1 MWSDE
6 PTLVLITRYDT
17 RECMHNLCE
26 LLSSQQTSVTLS
38 CEKPNDFW
46 QNSKKGSVLTLF
58 RGGKLIPYSANNLIW
73 GSSRSHQ
80 TRLQQAMKTLKSSLL
95 TLLCL
100 ARMMSTFGPNNFSV
114 RGRAGVVIDA
124 CFETCEHLVYMSS
137 TKEPRGFYLSRV
149 AKNPEIFHLKQRI
162 LLNSSS
168 HFTGVSSSKHISD
181 TWKQSLLSGHG
192 SPKDG

>member
-1 MWSDE
+1 MVLNYI
-6 PTLVLITRYDT
+6 LVGCPWHFRSFYVIWWANLGAHYSFDNT
-17 RECMHNLCE
+17 RECMHKLCE

-38 CEKPNDFW
+38 CEKPKDFW

-58 RGGKLIPYSANNLIW
+58 RGGRLILYSANNFIW

-100 ARMMSTFGPNNFSV
+100 TRIMSTFGPNNF
-114 RGRAGVVIDA
+114 RDHGRSWVVIDS

-137 TKEPRGFYLSRV
+137 TKEPRGFYL
-149 AKNPEIFHLKQRI
+149 
-162 LLNSSS
+162 
-168 HFTGVSSSKHISD
+168 
-181 TWKQSLLSGHG
+181 
-192 SPKDG
+192 

>member
-17 RECMHNLCE
+17 RECMHKLGE
-26 LLSSQQTSVTLS
+26 LLGSQQPSLTLS
-38 CEKPNDFW
+38 CKKPKDFW

-58 RGGKLIPYSANNLIW
+58 RGGRLILYSANNFIW

-100 ARMMSTFGPNNFSV
+100 TRIMSNFGPNNF
-114 RGRAGVVIDA
+114 RDHGRSWVVIDS
-124 CFETCEHLVYMSS
+124 CFETCEHLVYMRS
-137 TKEPRGFYLSRV
+137 TKEPRGFYL
-149 AKNPEIFHLKQRI
+149 
-162 LLNSSS
+162 
-168 HFTGVSSSKHISD
+168 
-181 TWKQSLLSGHG
+181 
-192 SPKDG
+192 